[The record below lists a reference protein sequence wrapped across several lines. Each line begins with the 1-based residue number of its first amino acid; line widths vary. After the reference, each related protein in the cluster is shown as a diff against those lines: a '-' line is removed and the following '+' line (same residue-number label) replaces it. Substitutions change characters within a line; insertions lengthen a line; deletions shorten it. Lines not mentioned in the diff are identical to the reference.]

1 MRIKGQLV
9 SIVYLIKNLFFF
21 RHDSET
27 KDAGPVFFSINITFW
42 LRPSDNN
49 NDSIPRMIMQKQQQH
64 PLPGADRCLLGKV
77 VVSLGKKT
85 FYVGAGLAERIL
97 EVIVL
102 V

>member
-1 MRIKGQLV
+1 MRV

-27 KDAGPVFFSINITFW
+27 KDAGPVFFGIDITFG
-42 LRPSDNN
+42 LRPSDSN
-49 NDSIPRMIMQKQQQH
+49 NDSIPRMIMQQQH

-85 FYVGAGLAERIL
+85 FYVWAGLAERIL

>member
-27 KDAGPVFFSINITFW
+27 KDAGPVFFGINITFG

-49 NDSIPRMIMQKQQQH
+49 NDSISRMIMQQQQQY